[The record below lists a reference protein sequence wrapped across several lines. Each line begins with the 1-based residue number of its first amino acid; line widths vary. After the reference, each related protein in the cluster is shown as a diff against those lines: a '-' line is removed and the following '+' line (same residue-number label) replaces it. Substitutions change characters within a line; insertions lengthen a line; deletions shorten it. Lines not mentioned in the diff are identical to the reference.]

1 MKYIYKL
8 CISCLLFT
16 AALYAQTVS
25 PLKEATA
32 GLFGAESDNITSV
45 TGWNGIFF
53 DKVLATASYGYLQS
67 QNDASGLGTI
77 LNANVLNTA
86 AMFNMGKSKILGG
99 KIGVSYVGTFGSDM
113 KFHDKTE
120 GNAKAKGADMPK
132 EHNHKIG
139 LLIGLPGNKYGL
151 RLGFDMGGEYSNVR
165 QSPLTENSAN
175 VNALSFKPS
184 LGFGAKLQTQS
195 RYAFTPSAELTLS
208 ITNGGGSAAAAYSS
222 GSIKGIG
229 SDGKKFENTGVFRKY
244 TPSASVGMG
253 VTFPSKMGIT
263 TWSLGGKY
271 AFSYTYMPE
280 KYRRIITSGV
290 LTEAIY
296 RPDSAMSHRFN
307 LTVSQNT
314 TVSWRLALKASAS
327 IDLSYAYDLTGGSIK
342 HTITASPAIQTT
354 EVSNFMVAPLISG
367 GVTYRISDNVL
378 WFGGLVFRPIAYVM
392 NNTKSY
398 DEKVAVKDASVDI
411 RNDIKTPFLTH
422 FGMGLQFKLSPEL
435 GLQGAFV
442 LKPTETSPVR
452 TIQDAFGSNIRLSIT
467 WKDAIKE

>member
-53 DKVLATASYGYLQS
+53 DKVLATASYGYMQS
-67 QNDASGLGTI
+67 QNDSTGTGTI
-77 LNANVLNTA
+77 LNANILNTA

-99 KIGVSYVGTFGSDM
+99 KIGLSYIGGLGNDLQISDSKTGSKTVKRNVLPFSHKVNLLVGM
-113 KFHDKTE
+113 
-120 GNAKAKGADMPK
+120 
-132 EHNHKIG
+132 
-139 LLIGLPGNKYGL
+139 PGNKYGL
-151 RLGFDMGGEYSNVR
+151 RIGFDIGGSYSDSK
-165 QSPLTENSAN
+165 QSPLKENSTNAN
-175 VNALSFKPS
+175 SLSYKPS

-195 RYAFTPSAELTLS
+195 RYAFTPSAELALS
-208 ITNGGGSAAAAYSS
+208 ITNSVGAAAGAISS
-222 GSIKGIG
+222 GSVKGIG
-229 SDGKKFENTGVFRKY
+229 SDGKKFEHTRVFRKY
-244 TPSASVGMG
+244 TPSASVGLG

-271 AFSYTYMPE
+271 AFSYTYMPQKFE
-280 KYRRIITSGV
+280 QRVISDV
-290 LTEAIY
+290 LTQAIY

-327 IDLSYAYDLTGGSIK
+327 LDLSYAYDLTGGSIA
-342 HTITASPAIQTT
+342 HTITGGTGPIQTS
-354 EVSNFMVAPLISG
+354 EIHNFTVLPLISAG
-367 GVTYRISDNVL
+367 TTYKINDNVL
-378 WFGGLVFRPIAYVM
+378 WFGGIEFRPVTYSIIQTRQY
-392 NNTKSY
+392 N
-398 DEKVAVKDASVDI
+398 EKVYVAEAQTGQDNKI
-411 RNDIKTPFLTH
+411 GKPLLTH
-422 FGMGLQFKLSPEL
+422 LGMGLQFKLSPEL

-442 LKPTETSPVR
+442 LKSGETSPVR
-452 TIQDAFGSNIRLSIT
+452 TLQDAFKSNIRLSIT

>member
-1 MKYIYKL
+1 MKYIHKL

-53 DKVLATASYGYLQS
+53 DKVLATASYGYEQS
-67 QNDASGLGTI
+67 QNASSGVSTI
-77 LNANVLNTA
+77 LNANVINAA

-99 KIGVSYVGTFGSDM
+99 KIGVSYVGGLGNNMLFNKNSKNNKESSDQVLP
-113 KFHDKTE
+113 FF
-120 GNAKAKGADMPK
+120 
-132 EHNHKIG
+132 HKIG
-139 LLIGLPGNKYGL
+139 LLVGLPGNKYGL
-151 RLGFDMGGEYSNVR
+151 RLGFDMNGSYDNAK
-165 QSPLTENSAN
+165 QSPLTEKSTN
-175 VNALSFKPS
+175 VNKLSFKPS
-184 LGFGAKLQTQS
+184 LNFGTKLQTQS
-195 RYAFTPSAELTLS
+195 RYTFTPSAELALS

-222 GSIKGIG
+222 GHVAGIG

-244 TPSASVGMG
+244 TPSASVGLG
-253 VTFPSKMGIT
+253 VTFPSKMGVT

-280 KYRRIITSGV
+280 KYRRIITSDV

-314 TVSWRLALKASAS
+314 TVSWRLALKAAAS
-327 IDLSYAYDLTGGSIK
+327 LELGYVYDLTGGSIK
-342 HTITASPAIQTT
+342 HTITNINPIQTREIT
-354 EVSNFMVAPLISG
+354 KFIVTPLINA
-367 GVTYRISDNVL
+367 GVTYKITDNVL
-378 WFGGLVFRPIAYVM
+378 WFGGIEFRPVNYIM
-392 NNTKSY
+392 TREKIY
-398 DEKVAVKDASVDI
+398 DEKVSVAVSQAPHSDLVGK
-411 RNDIKTPFLTH
+411 PFLTH
-422 FGMGLQFKLSPEL
+422 LGMGLQFKLSPEL
-435 GLQGAFV
+435 GIQGAFV
-442 LKPTETSPVR
+442 LKPSETSPVR